1 MGLTVPRAETPS
13 LQQSANL
20 AHQLHFIKDLLS
32 APLTALVG
40 DSSEIKNIFEQIESQ
55 LPEPLQIKLWPA
67 SNLPFFRVEVNRAQQ
82 RIEARRSQTFLKV
95 DIAQK
100 CKALNQKKATLDI
113 KADVSDNMNRL
124 DLLKK
129 ELAELEEKIH
139 TTKRLI
145 QAEEASIANSKQET
159 QKIAE
164 QIQVEFAEISTLSR
178 QIVTGDDKDDEA
190 IIARADTVRT
200 DPRHRRIP
208 EPVDRLK
215 RQLVLPVNLKFTT
228 VLK

>member
-1 MGLTVPRAETPS
+1 MGLNAPNAEVQSQQQPITITNQ
-13 LQQSANL
+13 LQK
-20 AHQLHFIKDLLS
+20 IKDLLS
-32 APLTALVG
+32 APITALVG

-82 RIEARRSQTFLKV
+82 RIKARRSQVSLKV

-100 CKALNQKKATLDI
+100 YKALNQKKATLDI
-113 KADVSDNMNRL
+113 KADVSANMNRL

-129 ELAELEEKIH
+129 ELAELDEKVRA
-139 TTKRLI
+139 TKKLI
-145 QAEEASIANSKQET
+145 QAEEAFIANSKQET

-164 QIQVEFAEISTLSR
+164 QIQAEFAEISTLSR

-190 IIARADTVRT
+190 IIARADAVRT
-200 DPRHRRIP
+200 EAIHAI
-208 EPVDRLK
+208 EEFLN
-215 RQLVLPVNLKFTT
+215 Q
-228 VLK
+228 

>member
-1 MGLTVPRAETPS
+1 MGLTAPGAKTPS

-20 AHQLHFIKDLLS
+20 AHQVHLIKDLLS

-67 SNLPFFRVEVNRAQQ
+67 SNLPFFQIEVSKAQQ
-82 RIEARRSQTFLKV
+82 RMEARRSQASLKA
-95 DIAQK
+95 DITQK

-113 KADVSDNMNRL
+113 KADMSANMNRL

-129 ELAELEEKIH
+129 ELVELEEKVC
-139 TTKRLI
+139 TTKELI

-159 QKIAE
+159 QEIAE
-164 QIQVEFAEISTLSR
+164 QIQAEFAEISTLSR
-178 QIVTGDDKDDEA
+178 QMVTGNDKDDEA
-190 IIARADTVRT
+190 IVARADAVRT
-200 DPRHRRIP
+200 EAIHAI
-208 EPVDRLK
+208 EEFLN
-215 RQLVLPVNLKFTT
+215 Q
-228 VLK
+228 